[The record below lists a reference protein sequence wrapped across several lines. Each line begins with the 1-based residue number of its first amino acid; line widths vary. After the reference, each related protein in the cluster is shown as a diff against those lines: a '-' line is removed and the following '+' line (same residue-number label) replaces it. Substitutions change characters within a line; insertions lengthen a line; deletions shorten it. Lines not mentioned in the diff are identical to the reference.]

1 MLEGQGVKQL
11 WDSSNSVDL
20 PYLPITPDP
29 VMPAGPTFLS
39 PPPIHA
45 AFANFGQM
53 SIDLLKSSTGIHDA
67 SLGAKSNETS
77 GKAIIAR
84 QREGDTANYSYQDG
98 LAFAIQSTGEV
109 VLELL
114 PHVYDTP
121 RMVRVLGKDGGEDWQ
136 EINKPLPDGTVLN
149 DLSAGKYDVSV
160 STGPSFST
168 QRAEFADLM
177 LNMAQGNPA
186 LMQVAGDLV
195 MGSLDFPKAEE
206 VAERLKVMLPPPIQQ
221 QLQKG
226 KQLPPEVMQAMQHIE
241 QQSQQLQQAMGE
253 MQQQAIR
260 LEQEKAG
267 VTADKA
273 TIAAQFKELAGKQA
287 VLQADYDQKR
297 TELENLQLRWE
308 LTQAKSL
315 SDPQKPDN
323 LENAV

>member
-1 MLEGQGVKQL
+1 
-11 WDSSNSVDL
+11 
-20 PYLPITPDP
+20 
-29 VMPAGPTFLS
+29 
-39 PPPIHA
+39 
-45 AFANFGQM
+45 M
-53 SIDLLKSSTGIHDA
+53 SIDLLKASTGIHDA

-98 LAFAIQSTGEV
+98 LAYAIQSTGEV

-114 PHVYDTP
+114 PYVYDTP

-136 EINKPLPDGTVLN
+136 EINKALPDGTVLN

-206 VAERLKVMLPPPIQQ
+206 VAERLKLMLPPPVQQ
-221 QLQKG
+221 ALSADK
-226 KQLPPEVMQAMQHIE
+226 KLPPEVMQAMQHVE
-241 QQSQQLQQAMGE
+241 QQAQQLQGAMQE
-253 MQQQAIR
+253 LQQQATQ

-273 TIAAQFKELAGKQA
+273 AIAAQLKELASKQA
-287 VLQADYDQKR
+287 ILAAEFDQKR
-297 TELENLQLRWE
+297 TELENMQLRWE
-308 LTQAKSL
+308 LTQAKQL
-315 SDPQKPDN
+315 SKPEKPESFGGD
-323 LENAV
+323 E